1 MYNFLLNVTAMGK
14 QSDTEI
20 YVHALRDVIFGICM
34 LSLYFILQFP
44 FWFLFAAHAATLL
57 GLFFVYSSTSKDV
70 MLPTLAAAIVLS
82 IAAVDA
88 YALLNTICLWNRC
101 CLHGFDTT
109 PWSFGVKMCGLTDVY
124 SVPSLVFLAAATVA
138 IGFIAGVQRAWALWG
153 ARPLMRFDVALFVL
167 YCGIKIWL
175 MQWSFIVRSF
185 IASAVLVGT
194 MGLDLAALLFVRR
207 TKSLAILLF
216 GLALGLDVLV
226 VLTRTHLV
234 HGLSGPSV
242 GHPTTNQAAGRHLLQ
257 QDGTAAYSAV
267 MDTSIS
273 STVKLETA
281 VQRRLNAAFETVRH
295 EWSVGF
301 GTYKSSLMAAES
313 SLAATW
319 NNPAF
324 EAPLNASVTSLALYT
339 TSMTLT
345 QAEALWTDVLLE
357 FGSFQTQLQTSSY
370 IFEGAV
376 VQTTARFDVTAEN
389 TVADAGT
396 LGATA
401 VGGGSAGASFA
412 AQCAAAGVAVQSA
425 LAASQAALQTAA
437 GTQNAIVMATGAQN
451 QLLLAYGPPA
461 SNVRYDLTFA
471 AALSSMRAFQQSY
484 RIAVVNSVNTVAVAV
499 AVAIADIDAVGV
511 RLGAVFVNTAS
522 ANTPEEYTSYWV
534 RFRNT
539 FWYPILRLVFGK
551 DMRRN
556 VAVTSSWDVHGK
568 VVPVPVIVDAVAT
581 SAYSFAGVVV
591 VAQILFAAIQK
602 TPKKVV
608 KVDEKHSVFFGAKG
622 VEEGDEGDAVVVM
635 HGGDGGGGTQ
645 HAVRRKTAMPN
656 RP

>member
-1 MYNFLLNVTAMGK
+1 MGK

-34 LSLYFILQFP
+34 LALYFILRFP

-70 MLPTLAAAIVLS
+70 LFPTIAAAIVLA
-82 IAAVDA
+82 ITAVDA

-216 GLALGLDVLV
+216 GCALGLDVLV

-242 GHPTTNQAAGRHLLQ
+242 GHPTTNQGRHLLQ
-257 QDGTAAYSAV
+257 QDGSVVYSAV
-267 MDTSIS
+267 MDASIS

-281 VQRRLNAAFETVRH
+281 VQRRLNAAFEGVRH

-319 NNPAF
+319 NNPFF
-324 EAPLNASVTSLALYT
+324 EAPLNASVTSLAMYT
-339 TSMTLT
+339 TSLTLT

-357 FGSFQTQLQTSSY
+357 FGAFQTQLQTSSY

-376 VQTTARFDVTAEN
+376 VQTTARFDATAEN

-412 AQCAAAGVAVQSA
+412 GQCAAAGAAVQSA
-425 LAASQAALQTAA
+425 LAASQAALQSAA
-437 GTQNAIVMATGAQN
+437 GTQNAIVLATGTQN
-451 QLLLAYGPPA
+451 QLLLAYGPPE

-471 AALSSMRAFQQSY
+471 AALNSMRTFQQSY
-484 RIAVVNSVNTVAVAV
+484 RIAVINSVSTVAVAV
-499 AVAIADIDAVGV
+499 AVAIADIDAVGA

-534 RFRNT
+534 RFRNAV
-539 FWYPILRLVFGK
+539 WYPILRIAFGK

-608 KVDEKHSVFFGAKG
+608 KVDEKHSVFFGAKS
-622 VEEGDEGDAVVVM
+622 VEEGDDGDAVVVM
-635 HGGDGGGGTQ
+635 HAGDGGGTQ
-645 HAVRRKTAMPN
+645 QAVRRKTAAN